1 MTYEDFITAVATRA
15 EVPQEQAR
23 AITDATLE
31 TLSERISGGETE
43 DVAAQPEVPDRL
55 DDHLRKTPVRENAEP
70 FGVDDFVSRVAQ
82 RAGIDRSRAEAGAQ
96 AVFRTMRDA
105 VPAYEFKDMVGQLS
119 KDYWAVTR
127 P

>member
-43 DVAAQPEVPDRL
+43 DLAAQPEVPDRL
-55 DDHLRKTPVRENAEP
+55 GDRVRKTPVREDAQP

-82 RAGIDRSRAEAGAQ
+82 RAGVDRSLAQAGAH
-96 AVFRTMRDA
+96 AVFRTVRDA
-105 VPAYEFKDMVGQLS
+105 VPAHEFGDVLS
-119 KDYWAVTR
+119 QFSRDYWAVTR